1 MGDIDLIDAIGIAT
15 MFSGGGDPV
24 LDATV
29 DELLDPTGY
38 YKAQGLDPFGRPLSG
53 ASANLSGVK
62 PKPTG
67 IVDKGLSKLNAVR
80 KGYEAGIEPLVKNQT
95 KALTGLLPQ
104 GPLPAKGGAA
114 MKATRFAGDALKSKA
129 GQAVLKY
136 APAVGTALSVGDVIL
151 GDESLGNKAMD
162 AGLMAAG
169 GALGSVIPVVG
180 TGLGITGGKMVSDG
194 LQWLFG
200 DKKSPEERK
209 LELALA
215 QLGGQY

>member
-1 MGDIDLIDAIGIAT
+1 MEDIELLDAIGIAS
-15 MFSGGGDPV
+15 MLADNGGDPI
-24 LDATV
+24 LTSTV
-29 DELLDPTGY
+29 DEILDPTGY
-38 YKAQGLDPFGRPLSG
+38 YKAHGLDPYGRPLSG
-53 ASANLSGVK
+53 GSPNLKGAK
-62 PKPTG
+62 PKGIIGKSAEVAKNLGGKYSAFVEPT
-67 IVDKGLSKLNAVR
+67 
-80 KGYEAGIEPLVKNQT
+80 VKAQT

-104 GPLPAKGGAA
+104 GPLPAKGGNI

-136 APAVGTALSVGDVIL
+136 APAVGTVLSVGDVIL

-162 AGLMAAG
+162 AGFMAAG

-180 TGLGITGGKMVSDG
+180 TGLGVTGGKMVSDS

-200 DKKSPEERK
+200 DKKSPQERK
-209 LELALA
+209 LETALA

>member
-1 MGDIDLIDAIGIAT
+1 MGEIDLIDAIGIAT
-15 MFSGGGDPV
+15 MFGGGGDPV

-38 YKAQGLDPFGRPLSG
+38 NKAQLLDPYGRPLSG
-53 ASANLSGVK
+53 ASPSLPG

-67 IVDKGLSKLNAVR
+67 IVDRGVAAAKNVGNKYSAFV
-80 KGYEAGIEPLVKNQT
+80 EPTVKAQT

-104 GPLPAKGGAA
+104 GPIPAKGGAA
-114 MKATRFAGDALKSKA
+114 MKATRFAGDLLKSKG

-200 DKKSPEERK
+200 DKKSPQERK
-209 LELALA
+209 LEVALA